1 MRLHNLWQ
9 FGYAGSLRRIAVHRA
24 DGEGLGCH
32 LRLKFEFHIIVFI
45 VVVLVFPGGIK
56 MQVKEKLRIG
66 KRIYP
71 GGVQNLPD
79 KLKMVV

>member
-1 MRLHNLWQ
+1 
-9 FGYAGSLRRIAVHRA
+9 
-24 DGEGLGCH
+24 
-32 LRLKFEFHIIVFI
+32 
-45 VVVLVFPGGIK
+45 

-66 KRIYP
+66 KRDIP